1 MKVNREF
8 QTKIYELT
16 TMRLPN
22 DPFDNSFSNSIDKY
36 MEDEMHWDYYDALTS
51 TDQSIQGR
59 LRGEVS
65 THLKCIDK
73 YMKISRSINKES
85 KKGTKYYPINNSTNP
100 NDYSRLPPPFSELI
114 KYQEYDGK
122 WSNLQQVLKI
132 LSMPTW
138 IVINGANEWEAA
150 TSIAAAFIRQN
161 IELFDRLSEYHDSAM
176 KCLPNAEFVFIARE
190 LLAKYQYNEE
200 LYPNPPR
207 KFEMLKRGES
217 ERKEI
222 ICTFGTEDSDNL
234 EADMKL
240 LELNGTYPQLVVPA
254 LKKQKKK
261 SKADSWSN
269 INETYENC
277 NKSLDT
283 TINHHTLRDGI
294 TYNYEILKQ
303 EQDEAEERKKKFS
316 YASKKKS
323 DNDDDD
329 NPEEFIEQLGL
340 ELLSYG
346 STFVFNSAIPKVIV
360 NDAPSLV
367 PYTTIGSSS
376 PSKEKKNDTLTIDTE
391 NNTTTENSEVLEA
404 VSPQSSV
411 DTMALFQE
419 RMKAVTPQKDKARIR
434 KSQQRID
441 NLTISIIQQCLDI
454 ESKVKSIIELKD
466 RCMNNFN
473 NCETFDERNLCF
485 DELTATLGDD
495 VAPREGFL
503 PGDWRG
509 NGIKGIRPMMIQFF
523 CSVQELADERLH
535 MEELQTPGGRQ
546 LGNEKDLDDNRG
558 RWGLIWDGKEI
569 VSIVLHALDPL
580 RECRELSNWY

>member
-1 MKVNREF
+1 
-8 QTKIYELT
+8 
-16 TMRLPN
+16 
-22 DPFDNSFSNSIDKY
+22 
-36 MEDEMHWDYYDALTS
+36 
-51 TDQSIQGR
+51 
-59 LRGEVS
+59 
-65 THLKCIDK
+65 
-73 YMKISRSINKES
+73 
-85 KKGTKYYPINNSTNP
+85 
-100 NDYSRLPPPFSELI
+100 
-114 KYQEYDGK
+114 
-122 WSNLQQVLKI
+122 
-132 LSMPTW
+132 
-138 IVINGANEWEAA
+138 
-150 TSIAAAFIRQN
+150 
-161 IELFDRLSEYHDSAM
+161 
-176 KCLPNAEFVFIARE
+176 
-190 LLAKYQYNEE
+190 
-200 LYPNPPR
+200 
-207 KFEMLKRGES
+207 
-217 ERKEI
+217 
-222 ICTFGTEDSDNL
+222 
-234 EADMKL
+234 
-240 LELNGTYPQLVVPA
+240 
-254 LKKQKKK
+254 
-261 SKADSWSN
+261 
-269 INETYENC
+269 
-277 NKSLDT
+277 
-283 TINHHTLRDGI
+283 
-294 TYNYEILKQ
+294 
-303 EQDEAEERKKKFS
+303 
-316 YASKKKS
+316 
-323 DNDDDD
+323 
-329 NPEEFIEQLGL
+329 
-340 ELLSYG
+340 LLSYG

>member
-100 NDYSRLPPPFSELI
+100 NDYSRLPPPFNELI

-161 IELFDRLSEYHDSAM
+161 IELFDRLSEYHDNAM

-207 KFEMLKRGES
+207 KFEILKRDES

-222 ICTFGTEDSDNL
+222 ISTFGTEDSDNL

-269 INETYENC
+269 VNETYENC

-303 EQDEAEERKKKFS
+303 EQDEAEERKNKFS

-376 PSKEKKNDTLTIDTE
+376 PSKEKKNDTLKIDTE
-391 NNTTTENSEVLEA
+391 NSTTTENSEVLEA

-441 NLTISIIQQCLDI
+441 NLTTSIIQQCLDI

-509 NGIKGIRPMMIQFF
+509 NGVKGIRPIMIQFF